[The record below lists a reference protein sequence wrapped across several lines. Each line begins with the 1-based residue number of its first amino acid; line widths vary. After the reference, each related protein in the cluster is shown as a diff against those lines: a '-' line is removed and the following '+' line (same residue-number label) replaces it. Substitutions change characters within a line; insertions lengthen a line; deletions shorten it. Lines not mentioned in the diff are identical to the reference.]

1 MVVFLDVIILENL
14 VVNLFLLHI
23 TANTIKI
30 RTKFGYMFIA
40 AILGS
45 LYVITLVYPQLIFF
59 STLPFKIIA
68 AVLIILIAFRKR
80 SFILNLKA
88 VCIFISYSMGLA
100 GLCIFIQLILNQYN
114 ENYDIGSFYIENFSY
129 KKLMISLMIIY
140 MLINRLIIYIKD
152 RKSLSTLI
160 YDVEIVLK
168 NSRKH
173 IKAFLDTGNELR
185 EPATNLPVI
194 IVEKQVFYDIDLNSY
209 DKFHIPYKVVN
220 GQGGTMEGIKPE
232 YVTINSG
239 EENCDKEVIIAFCE
253 GKLSDINDYDAL
265 LSRGVIM

>member
-1 MVVFLDVIILENL
+1 MFLDVIILENL

-30 RTKFGYMFIA
+30 RTKFGYMLIA
-40 AILGS
+40 AALGS

-59 STLPFKIIA
+59 STLPFKLIV

-80 SFILNLKA
+80 SFMLNLKA
-88 VCIFISYSMGLA
+88 VCIFILYSMLLA
-100 GLCIFIQLILNQYN
+100 GLCVFIQYN
-114 ENYDIGSFYIENFSY
+114 ENYDVGNFYIENFSY

-140 MLINRLIIYIKD
+140 MLVNRLIIYIKD
-152 RKSLSTLI
+152 RKSLSTLV
-160 YDVEIVLK
+160 YDVEIVMK

-194 IVEKQVFYDIDLNSY
+194 IVEKNIFCDIDLNSY
-209 DKFHIPYKVVN
+209 DKFHISYKVVN

-239 EENCDKEVIIAFCE
+239 EENCKKEVIIAFCE